1 MSRVFV
7 VLLIFA
13 AAALIHPPLRRWV
26 QPHTETLLRP
36 AYRQY
41 ASWRLEEIT
50 RHLENQLESGRP
62 PPGRNTFTPYL
73 ERALLSES
81 GARDPWGTPYYLKP
95 EPFSV
100 RVGSAGPDRKLGTDD
115 DLLGRKIGTGK
126 LHFPDR

>member
-1 MSRVFV
+1 MSRIFV

-13 AAALIHPPLRRWV
+13 AAALIHPPLGAWV
-26 QPHTETLLRP
+26 RPHAETALRP

-41 ASWRLEEIT
+41 ASWRLQEIS

-62 PPGRNTFTPYL
+62 LPGRSSFTPYL

-81 GARDPWGTPYYLKP
+81 AARDPWKTPYYLKP

-100 RVGSAGPDRKLGTDD
+100 RVGSAGPDRKVGTDD
-115 DLLGRKIGTGK
+115 DLLGRKVPTGR